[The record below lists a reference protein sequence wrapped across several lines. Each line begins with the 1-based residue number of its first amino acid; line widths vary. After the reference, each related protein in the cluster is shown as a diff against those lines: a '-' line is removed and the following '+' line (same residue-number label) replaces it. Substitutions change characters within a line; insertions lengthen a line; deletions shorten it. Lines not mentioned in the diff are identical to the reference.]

1 MKRFVTK
8 FLLVL
13 LALTFVG
20 GQLQAQFTTTSAK
33 NVTPGQQVGL
43 YYSLPQTMLKLDFV
57 IRETICEKGP
67 LSDYADI
74 YFADVDYIDY
84 DQTTYELLGVN
95 MSVQACPDPNAT
107 FFVSFMSGRGGC
119 KPEFDILPNGII
131 RGVGTNLNLNEI
143 PLQKEQ
149 PNCTKDTE
157 NPTDFLI
164 LNSSGKSNGQMAK
177 EVIDKIEEIRKSKYY
192 LISGDVEMASNPETF
207 KAMYEKLDEM
217 EQQYVSLIIGKRTVK
232 TMLKTVYV
240 IPNKETPT
248 QTVAKFSDTEGLI
261 SGTGG
266 SGSPIIV
273 QTLSLNSTAAINAP
287 SPSAIESMAYE
298 NRLLYRIPEVANVKI
313 TCQGNTLLEER
324 QTVSQLGILM
334 MAPLLNTN
342 LVFDTMTGQIVNL
355 KVQ

>member
-8 FLLVL
+8 FLFVL

-20 GQLQAQFTTTSAK
+20 EQLQAQFTTTFAK
-33 NVTPGQQVGL
+33 NITPSQQSGL

-57 IRETICEKGP
+57 IRETIYEKGP

-74 YFADVDYIDY
+74 YFGDADYIDY
-84 DQTTYELLGVN
+84 NETTYELLGVD
-95 MSVQACPDPNAT
+95 MSVQACPDPSAT

-119 KPEFDILPNGII
+119 RPEFDVLPNGII
-131 RGVGTNLNLNEI
+131 RGVGTDLKLSEI
-143 PLQKEQ
+143 LVQKEQ
-149 PNCTKDTE
+149 PACVKDSE
-157 NPTDFLI
+157 PKTDFPI

-207 KAMYEKLDEM
+207 KVMYEKLDEM
-217 EQQYVSLIIGKRTVK
+217 EQAYISLIVGKQTVK
-232 TMLKTVYV
+232 TIVKTIYV

-248 QTVAKFSDTEGLI
+248 QTVAKFSETDGLT

-266 SGSPIIV
+266 MGSPILV
-273 QTLSLNSTAAINAP
+273 QTLPLNRTSVINAP
-287 SPSAIESMAYE
+287 SQSAIESMTYE
-298 NRLLYRIPEVANVKI
+298 NKLLYRIPEVANVKI
-313 TCQGNTLLEER
+313 TCQGKTLLEER
-324 QTVSQLGILM
+324 QTVSQLGVLM